1 MKKLH
6 LLLVLCWLPFAALAQ
21 DDSSLSVER
30 LWQLERI
37 GQPARALGFGGERG
51 RVCNQ
56 CRCRPGIGIPPQTF
70 QPLRDGEASG
80 IAAAVDARK
89 LRRLRKRTGRDTSG

>member
-6 LLLVLCWLPFAALAQ
+6 LLLVLCWLPLIALAQ

-37 GQPARALGFGGERG
+37 GQPVASNDGRYIVAPVTKFDVVPVRAISELRWQPARIFH
-51 RVCNQ
+51 
-56 CRCRPGIGIPPQTF
+56 
-70 QPLRDGEASG
+70 
-80 IAAAVDARK
+80 
-89 LRRLRKRTGRDTSG
+89 

>member
-6 LLLVLCWLPFAALAQ
+6 LLLVLCWLPLIALAQ

-37 GQPARALGFGGERG
+37 GQPVGPVGQFLVGAPASVADQRRVVAEALLDFFGEVDGTANKER
-51 RVCNQ
+51 
-56 CRCRPGIGIPPQTF
+56 
-70 QPLRDGEASG
+70 
-80 IAAAVDARK
+80 
-89 LRRLRKRTGRDTSG
+89 